1 MSIHIVNHPAAKHLL
16 TLLRDQSTP
25 PARFRA
31 LASQLTYF
39 LVIEATRQM
48 PCRETIIQ
56 TPLVEHTGETLAKS
70 IAVVPILR
78 AGLAML
84 QPILDLM
91 PEVCVGYLGLE
102 RDETTALARS
112 YYCKL
117 PALDGKKVIIV
128 DPMLATGG
136 SAKKAIEQIKE
147 AGGKDITMVSVVAAP
162 EGVKVLQDAFSDIP
176 IFTAA
181 LDDHL
186 NAQKYIV
193 PGLGDFGDRLFGT

>member
-1 MSIHIVNHPAAKHLL
+1 MALHIVNHPVASHIL
-16 TLLRDQSTP
+16 TLLRSKTTE
-25 PARFRA
+25 PARFRT

-39 LVIEATRQM
+39 LIIEATRNMQLEPM
-48 PCRETIIQ
+48 GVE
-56 TPLVEHTGETLAKS
+56 TPLTQFEGSRLQRPL
-70 IAVVPILR
+70 AVVPILR

-91 PEVCVGYLGLE
+91 PDVCVGYLGLE
-102 RDETTALARS
+102 RDETTAQARS

-117 PALDGKKVIIV
+117 PDLVGKQIVIV

-136 SAKKAIEQIKE
+136 SAKKAVEQIKA
-147 AGGKDITMVSVVAAP
+147 AGGAHITMVSVVAAP
-162 EGVKVLQDAFSDIP
+162 EGVKVLESAFPDVE

-181 LDDHL
+181 LDSHL
-186 NAQKYIV
+186 NSQKYIV

>member
-1 MSIHIVNHPAAKHLL
+1 MSIHIVDHPVAKHLL

-48 PCRETIIQ
+48 KSQKTIVQ
-56 TPLVEHTGETLAKS
+56 TPLVQHEGETLAQS

-102 RDETTALARS
+102 RDETTAQARS

-117 PALDGKKVIIV
+117 PLLEGKKVIIV

-136 SAKKAIEQIKE
+136 SAKKAIEQIQA

-162 EGVKVLQDAFSDIP
+162 EGVKFLEEAFKDIP

-181 LDDHL
+181 LDDCL

>member
-1 MSIHIVNHPAAKHLL
+1 MALHIVDHPVAKHLL
-16 TLLRDQSTP
+16 TLLRDKGTP
-25 PARFRA
+25 PARFRT
-31 LASQLTYF
+31 LATQLTYF
-39 LVIEATRQM
+39 LIIEATRHM
-48 PCRETIIQ
+48 ACKKHAIETPV
-56 TPLVEHTGETLAKS
+56 TSHEGEMLAQG

-91 PEVCVGYLGLE
+91 PDVCVGYLGLE
-102 RDETTALARS
+102 RDETTAQARS

-117 PALDGKKVIIV
+117 PPLEDKQVIIV

-136 SAKKAIEQIKE
+136 SAKKAIEQIRN
-147 AGGKDITMVSVVAAP
+147 AGGQCITMVSVVAAP
-162 EGVKVLQDAFSDIP
+162 EGVKILQEAFPDVN

-181 LDDHL
+181 LDHHL
-186 NAQKYIV
+186 NPQKFIV

>member
-1 MSIHIVNHPAAKHLL
+1 MSIHIVDHPVAKHLL

-48 PCRETIIQ
+48 PCQKTVVQ
-56 TPLVEHTGETLAKS
+56 TPLVEHTGETLAQS

-117 PALDGKKVIIV
+117 PILDGKKVIIV

-136 SAKKAIEQIKE
+136 SAKKAIEQIQE

-162 EGVKVLQDAFSDIP
+162 EGVKVLQDAFNDIP